1 MTEQQPLPRVARK
14 DDYVPIVRALRPW
27 MNDEEAEL
35 RASLL
40 LFRDRACT
48 TKPSCCEP
56 SWALLDVVER
66 IGSENAMN
74 YRVPVDHLRELRRLC
89 SQCVMAARDFD
100 LLFQPRLPLDD
111 GEAHGRA

>member
-1 MTEQQPLPRVARK
+1 MTELAPGISRAARK
-14 DDYVPIVRALRPW
+14 ADYLPIVRALRPW

-48 TKPSCCEP
+48 TKPTCCEP

-66 IGSENAMN
+66 IGSDNAMN
-74 YRVPVDHLRELRRLC
+74 YRVPVDQLRELRRLC
-89 SQCVMAARDFD
+89 AQCVMAARDFD
-100 LLFQPRLPLDD
+100 TLFQSRLPLEG
-111 GEAHGRA
+111 GEG